1 MNIKVI
7 LEVTDEKDFTIMEGS
22 TTELMAV
29 LTRAMCQ
36 VLHQSKKLG
45 IPNYVLACDVAGAV
59 RMGLDQMERDEKREG
74 KVVFV

>member
-7 LEVTDEKDFTIMEGS
+7 LEVTDEKDTTIMEGS
-22 TTELMAV
+22 TTELMAA

-45 IPNYVLACDVAGAV
+45 VPTYVLACDVAGAV

>member
-7 LEVTDEKDFTIMEGS
+7 LDVTDEKDITIMEGN

-36 VLHQSKKLG
+36 VLHQSKKQG
-45 IPNYVLACDVAGAV
+45 VPNYVLACDVAGAV
-59 RMGLDQMERDEKREG
+59 RMGLDQMERDEKREW

>member
-7 LEVTDEKDFTIMEGS
+7 LEVTDEKDITIMEGG
-22 TTELMAV
+22 TTELMAA

-45 IPNYVLACDVAGAV
+45 VRVPNYVLACDVAGAV
-59 RMGLDQMERDEKREG
+59 RMGLDEMDREENRT
-74 KVVFV
+74 